1 MTDIDPQ
8 STELRNHELADE
20 DTRQHTETAV
30 EGDTQDQ
37 QDTERAHSEDPAE
50 G

>member
-8 STELRNHELADE
+8 DTERRNHELADE
-20 DTRQHTETAV
+20 DTRAHTEAAV
-30 EGDTQDQ
+30 EGDAGGE